1 MSASV
6 LSLASSF
13 YGAVFF
19 GGCRFCGS
27 RGPAWDRLLSG
38 KSCPAAVLRDRLS
51 WTLVDSHHF
60 PTHTFAGTCAPAG
73 SRRADARHHRGV

>member
-1 MSASV
+1 MSACV

-27 RGPAWDRLLSG
+27 RGPAWDRLLQSE
-38 KSCPAAVLRDRLS
+38 SRPNAVLRDRAL

-60 PTHTFAGTCAPAG
+60 PTQTSVGKCAPAG
-73 SRRADARHHRGV
+73 SRRADARHHRGD

>member
-1 MSASV
+1 MSACV

-13 YGAVFF
+13 YGAVLF

-27 RGPAWDRLLSG
+27 RGPAWDRMLQGGSH
-38 KSCPAAVLRDRLS
+38 SAAILRDRLS

-60 PTHTFAGTCAPAG
+60 PTQTSVGKCAPAG
-73 SRRADARHHRGV
+73 SRRTDARDHRGD